1 MTKCRRGIS
10 CESVAEKQKPRK
22 SKRILSRV
30 ILKNYTLFA
39 FLYCIAR
46 CYTAF
51 ILCCAALY
59 RFYTVLRG
67 AIPLLYCIARRY
79 TALYC
84 IAWRYTVY
92 CIVRRY
98 TAMVSLVSS
107 SSVTLLRVE
116 TTSPVLLSISA
127 AQ

>member
-1 MTKCRRGIS
+1 MQTLNLLRELCRKAEAS
-10 CESVAEKQKPRK
+10 QEQAQTVARYFEKLHF
-22 SKRILSRV
+22 ICL
-30 ILKNYTLFA
+30 
-39 FLYCIAR
+39 
-46 CYTAF
+46 F
-51 ILCCAALY
+51 ILYCAALY